1 MPQWVK
7 PFQAL
12 RARFQRQASNSLA
25 QDVQHVEEHE
35 AITVVNGRTTEI
47 VGNFHGSTG
56 EPSRIVD
63 PYTTYETEAQHR
75 ANRAVKQNLKPG
87 GLDGK

>member
-7 PFQAL
+7 SFQAL
-12 RARFQRQASNSLA
+12 RAWFQRQSSNSLA

-35 AITVVNGRTTEI
+35 AVTVVNGRTTEI
-47 VGNFHGSTG
+47 VGNFHDSPV

-63 PYTTYETEAQHR
+63 PYATYETEALHR
-75 ANRAVKQNLKPG
+75 ARRTVQQNPKQG
-87 GLDGK
+87 GPHGQ